1 MDPLKEEFVR
11 LVAIMGWSQSEAARQ
26 LHMSAAAVSNLVNPN
41 HSNRPR
47 PTTLQLLKLIV
58 SGEHPE
64 AIEPR
69 HFKLK
74 GKPGTGT
81 SLAVR
86 QDYLDARERKLI
98 TDIRRLSDNEQET
111 IYRVVY
117 AMIFRALP
125 RGSSSS
131 KRGRPK
137 G

>member
-1 MDPLKEEFVR
+1 MDPLKEEFAR
-11 LVAIMGWSQSEAARQ
+11 LAAIMGWNQSETARQ
-26 LHMSAAAVSNLVNPN
+26 LHMSAAAVSNLMNPN

-58 SGEHPE
+58 SSEHPD

-74 GKPGTGT
+74 GKPAPGS

-86 QDYLDARERKLI
+86 EDYLSARERKLI
-98 TDIRRLSDNEQET
+98 TDIRRLNEHEQET

-125 RGSSSS
+125 HGA
-131 KRGRPK
+131 PK
-137 G
+137 KKK

>member
-1 MDPLKEEFVR
+1 MDPLKEEFAR
-11 LVAIMGWSQSEAARQ
+11 LVAIMGWNQSETARQ
-26 LHMSAAAVSNLVNPN
+26 LHMSAAAVSNLMNPQ

-74 GKPGTGT
+74 GKPASGA
-81 SLAVR
+81 SLSVR

-98 TDIRRLSDNEQET
+98 TDIRRLSDHEQET

-125 RGSSSS
+125 HGAS
-131 KRGRPK
+131 KKRK
-137 G
+137 

>member
-1 MDPLKEEFVR
+1 MDPLKEEFAR
-11 LVAIMGWSQSEAARQ
+11 LVAIMGWNQSETARQ
-26 LHMSAAAVSNLVNPN
+26 LHMSAAAVSNLMNPH

-64 AIEPR
+64 AIEPK

-74 GKPGTGT
+74 GKPGYGT
-81 SLAVR
+81 SISVR
-86 QDYLDARERKLI
+86 EDYLDARERKLI

-125 RGSSSS
+125 HGAPK
-131 KRGRPK
+131 KRK
-137 G
+137 

>member
-1 MDPLKEEFVR
+1 MDPLKEEFAR
-11 LVAIMGWSQSEAARQ
+11 LVAIMGWNQSETARQ
-26 LHMSAAAVSNLVNPN
+26 LHMSAAAVSNLLNPN

-74 GKPGTGT
+74 GKLGTGT
-81 SLAVR
+81 TLTVR
-86 QDYLDARERKLI
+86 EDYLDARERKLI
-98 TDIRRLSDNEQET
+98 TDIRRLNEAEQET
-111 IYRVVY
+111 LYRVVY

-125 RGSSSS
+125 GHAV
-131 KRGRPK
+131 KK
-137 G
+137 KK

>member
-1 MDPLKEEFVR
+1 MDPLKEEFAR
-11 LVAIMGWSQSEAARQ
+11 LVAIMGWNQSETARQ
-26 LHMSAAAVSNLVNPN
+26 LHMSAAAVSNLMNPH

-58 SGEHPE
+58 SGEHPD

-81 SLAVR
+81 SLSVR
-86 QDYLDARERKLI
+86 EDYLDAKERKLV
-98 TDIRRLSDNEQET
+98 TDIRRLSEHDQET
-111 IYRVVY
+111 VYRVAY

-125 RGSSSS
+125 HGV
-131 KRGRPK
+131 KK
-137 G
+137 KK

>member
-1 MDPLKEEFVR
+1 MDPLIEEFAR
-11 LVAIMGWSQSEAARQ
+11 LVAIMGWNQSETARQ
-26 LHMSAAAVSNLVNPN
+26 LHMRAAAVTNLINPQ

-58 SGEHPE
+58 SGDPPE

-74 GKPGTGT
+74 GKPGAGT
-81 SLAVR
+81 SLSVR

-98 TDIRRLSDNEQET
+98 TDIRRLKDHEQET

-117 AMIFRALP
+117 A
-125 RGSSSS
+125 
-131 KRGRPK
+131 
-137 G
+137 